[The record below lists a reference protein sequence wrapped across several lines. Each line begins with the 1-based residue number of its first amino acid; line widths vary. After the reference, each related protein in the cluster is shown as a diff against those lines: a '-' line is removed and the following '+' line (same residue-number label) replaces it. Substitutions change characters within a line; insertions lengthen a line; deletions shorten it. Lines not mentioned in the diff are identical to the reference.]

1 MRINRILIDNHGS
14 KEAAQLHFDRVE
26 LLVEEN
32 WFKVNQEKK
41 LSPTEKS
48 IKFHQMM
55 VKSKKEAGLQ

>member
-1 MRINRILIDNHGS
+1 MRMNRILIDNHGS
-14 KEAAQLHFDRVE
+14 REAAQLHLDRIE

-32 WFKVNQEKK
+32 WFKVNQEK
-41 LSPTEKS
+41 LSSTEKS